1 MSTDDI
7 LLSNEVIFLSFN
19 FSMRIMVSRVVI
31 FLELFPWKYD
41 LRYRKRSV
49 LNSLVEKAGH

>member
-31 FLELFPWKYD
+31 FLELFPWKGD
-41 LRYRKRSV
+41 LKYRKD
-49 LNSLVEKAGH
+49 NY

>member
-31 FLELFPWKYD
+31 FLELFPWKGK

-49 LNSLVEKAGH
+49 PNSLVEKAGH